1 MSIRRLLTIIVTF
14 VILVGWGSVSAQSP
28 TGSPRELVGVWLISE
43 TVVTTTDGT
52 TRNENPQPGLYIFTE
67 RHFSNMLI
75 PREQRAPLSAEG
87 TDQERLA
94 AFENFIADAGTYES
108 TDSEI
113 TVHNIIAKIPNVM
126 PPFRAGADLTYGY
139 KFEGESLMLT
149 LRGWDGRKV
158 VRSPIGLNELSR
170 TLRMG

>member
-14 VILVGWGSVSAQSP
+14 VILVGLGSVSAQSP
-28 TGSPRELVGVWLISE
+28 TSSPGELVGVWLISE

-75 PREQRAPLSAEG
+75 PSVEQRAPLSAER

-94 AFENFIADAGTYES
+94 AFENFIADEGTYES

-149 LRGWDGRKV
+149 LRG
-158 VRSPIGLNELSR
+158 
-170 TLRMG
+170 MGWAQGGEITYRLERIE

>member
-1 MSIRRLLTIIVTF
+1 
-14 VILVGWGSVSAQSP
+14 
-28 TGSPRELVGVWLISE
+28 
-43 TVVTTTDGT
+43 
-52 TRNENPQPGLYIFTE
+52 
-67 RHFSNMLI
+67 MLI
-75 PREQRAPLSAEG
+75 PSVEQRAPLSAER

-149 LRGWDGRKV
+149 LRG
-158 VRSPIGLNELSR
+158 
-170 TLRMG
+170 MGWAQGGEITYRLERIE